1 MDSPSGTFGFF
12 CPDLR
17 NCSLAYALIC
27 GIALWLI
34 HDKYTMATIVM
45 GVGAV
50 MVIAGMLA
58 ERFIVGYHDD

>member
-1 MDSPSGTFGFF
+1 MVELLGFF
-12 CPDLR
+12 
-17 NCSLAYALIC
+17 ALIC

-34 HDKYTMATIVM
+34 HDKYTLATIVM
-45 GVGAV
+45 GFGAV

>member
-1 MDSPSGTFGFF
+1 MPRLWIPLLELLGFF
-12 CPDLR
+12 
-17 NCSLAYALIC
+17 ALIC